1 MTPRQQEYI
10 KAWLQN
16 AADDLASAQRL
27 LEIEPMILN
36 SACFHCQQATEKSL
50 KAFLFFRGN
59 EAKRTHDLSFLIDQ
73 CAQFDTI
80 FEAIDILN
88 LNEFA
93 VNDARY
99 PGFNLTPDAEE
110 ARTLYQLALEINS
123 LVKERIIF
131 P

>member
-36 SACFHCQQATEKSL
+36 SACFHCQQAAEKSL
-50 KAFLFFRGN
+50 KAFLVSKGN
-59 EAKRTHDLSFLIDQ
+59 DAERTHDLSFLIDE
-73 CAQFDTI
+73 CARFDAI
-80 FEAIDILN
+80 FETIDILN

-93 VNDARY
+93 VNARY
-99 PGFNLTPDAEE
+99 PGFNFTPNANE
-110 ARTLYQLALEINS
+110 ARQLYLVAIEINS
-123 LVKERIIF
+123 IVKERIIF
-131 P
+131 L